1 MMLHLWYQ
9 NPTGYITDFI
19 EEIKV
24 NHNHVNHVNQNIND
38 PFPLGKYLPLI
49 EKISKNLSKDFEHIE
64 VKRADLQI
72 R

>member
-24 NHNHVNHVNQNIND
+24 NHNHVNDVNQNIKD
-38 PFPLGKYLPLI
+38 PFPVGKYLPLI
-49 EKISKNLSKDFEHIE
+49 KNMSKELLVCHLLLEYS
-64 VKRADLQI
+64 
-72 R
+72 